1 MLNAADD
8 PKAEEAR
15 RLAEKKRNAYFA
27 ELEKESTAKGKR
39 SKKAVASKDLAVKPA
54 KPLAGSKMAFPVG
67 LKKTSNIAMKGV
79 AAPAAAEKK
88 GTGTAT
94 TAGDLTTIT
103 GIPPPPEEDPPKTD
117 DTDEADANKYVRFTV
132 PSGCGG
138 EDGATHVRVQVPGGP
153 AGAGPVVEV
162 ELPIGAKEGDALE
175 AEVTAWDA
183 SDVPPPAPPRAMG
196 GAGVSAGVPPPPPP
210 RGVPPPPPMMAGG
223 GYPPPPPM
231 GMGMMAPQMGM
242 GMGMG
247 MGGPP
252 PPPPPHMGVGMG
264 GPPMGGMMMGM
275 PPPPPPGRTGS
286 TPVMGVPPPPP
297 PK

>member
-103 GIPPPPEEDPPKTD
+103 GIPPPPEEDTPLTD

-138 EDGATHVRVQVPGGP
+138 EDGATHVRVQVPGGQ

-162 ELPIGAKEGDALE
+162 ELPIGAKEGDTLE

-210 RGVPPPPPMMAGG
+210 RGVPPPPPMMARG
-223 GYPPPPPM
+223 GYPPLPPM
-231 GMGMMAPQMGM
+231 GMGMMATQM